1 MFVLPFSFWF
11 SLFSYKKKE
20 NGKLGRE
27 RKYSI
32 LGVKS
37 KDFEDFKKVALL
49 MKPWVHLTK
58 EGLKEIRKI
67 KSRMNSGREY

>member
-1 MFVLPFSFWF
+1 LFVLPFSFWF

-49 MKPWVHLTK
+49 MKP
-58 EGLKEIRKI
+58 
-67 KSRMNSGREY
+67 